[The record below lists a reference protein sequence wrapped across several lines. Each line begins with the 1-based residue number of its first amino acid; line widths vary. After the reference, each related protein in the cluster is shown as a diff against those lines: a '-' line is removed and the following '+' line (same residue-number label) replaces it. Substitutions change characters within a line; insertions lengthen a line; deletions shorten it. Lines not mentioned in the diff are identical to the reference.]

1 MATSTIG
8 SAWGQLG
15 ALAAQPG
22 QIFATNGTDGIYA
35 YDNYTQ
41 QQQMNSWTTT
51 VGSTSAT
58 ISLGALG
65 QWQQALEPAKKKA
78 MSLLES
84 LRDEVGKWHGSLG
97 VL

>member
-1 MATSTIG
+1 MAVSTMFGYGELSG
-8 SAWGQLG
+8 S

-22 QIFATNGTDGIYA
+22 QIFVTNGTDGIYA

-41 QQQMNSWTTT
+41 QQQMNTWIGTTT
-51 VGSTSAT
+51 STSAT

-65 QWQQALEPAKKKA
+65 NWALEPAKKKA

-84 LRDEVGKWHGSLG
+84 LRDEVGKWHGELG
-97 VL
+97 TL